1 MTDCCSPAG
10 YRWVFSE
17 RHARREARRYQRR
30 GLDWTSRRIVELLK
44 PQGVGGLSLLEV
56 GGGIGALQIELLKAG
71 VTHAVCIEM
80 TPTYQTAAD
89 ELLRAAALDGRV
101 ERRLMDFAEAGS
113 LVAAADIVILN
124 RVICCYS
131 DMPKLVRA
139 AAEHTTH
146 LLVMSFPN
154 GRWWTRLALALNN
167 LALALIRRR
176 FHVFAHRPDGIL
188 CAAEQ
193 TGLKTVASN
202 PGFFWQFVALRRL
215 AD

>member
-1 MTDCCSPAG
+1 M
-10 YRWVFSE
+10 FSE
-17 RHARREARRYQRR
+17 RHARREARRYERR

-71 VTHAVCIEM
+71 VTRAVGIEM

-89 ELLRAAALDGRV
+89 ELLRAAGLDGRV

-124 RVICCYS
+124 RVVCCYS
-131 DMPKLVRA
+131 DMPKLVGA
-139 AAEHTTH
+139 AGEHTTH

-167 LALALIRRR
+167 LALVLIRRR
-176 FHVFAHRPDGIL
+176 FHVFAHPPDRIL
-188 CAAEQ
+188 TAAEQ
-193 TGLKTVASN
+193 TGLKTVANN

-215 AD
+215 AG

>member
-17 RHARREARRYQRR
+17 RHARREARRYRRR

-44 PQGVGGLSLLEV
+44 PQGVGGHTLLEV

-71 VTHAVCIEM
+71 VTQAVGIEM

-89 ELLRAAALDGRV
+89 GLLRAAGLDGRV

-131 DMPKLVRA
+131 DMPKLVGA
-139 AAEHTTH
+139 AAGHTTH

-167 LALALIRRR
+167 LALVLIRRR
-176 FHVFAHRPDGIL
+176 FHVFAHRPDRIL
-188 CAAEQ
+188 ATAEQ
-193 TGLKTVASN
+193 TGLTSVANN
-202 PGFFWQFVALRRL
+202 PGVFWQFVVMRRL
-215 AD
+215 TD